1 MDDKHWIIVTAE
13 ISATLDQVWEKWTQG
28 AHVVNWNFAHESWCC
43 PRATSDFKVGG
54 ISSYRME
61 AKDGSMGFDLNATF
75 TQIEPQALIASVLED
90 GRKVEVHFKSSEKGV
105 HVEQRFEPES
115 QNPRDLQ
122 QKGWQA
128 ILDQFKIYCEQ

>member
-28 AHVVNWNFAHESWCC
+28 AHVVNWNFAHKSWCC

-75 TQIEPQALIASVLED
+75 TQIEPLALIASELED
-90 GRKVEVHFKSSEKGV
+90 GRKVEVRFTNGAKGI
-105 HVEQRFEPES
+105 HIEQRFEPES
-115 QNPRDLQ
+115 QNSRDLQ

>member
-28 AHVVNWNFAHESWCC
+28 AHVVNWNFAHHSWCC

-75 TQIEPQALIASVLED
+75 TQIEPLAMIASVLED
-90 GRKVEVHFKSSEKGV
+90 GRKVEVRFTKSEKGI
-105 HVEQRFEPES
+105 HIEQRFEPES
-115 QNPRDLQ
+115 QNSRDLQ
-122 QKGWQA
+122 QMGWQA
-128 ILDQFKIYCEQ
+128 ILDQFKTYCEQ